1 MKNSLLLFV
10 SLLLLL
16 TASISISAQS
26 TDRDHPTPLRSNEIT
41 GSLTEHNEDQFYS
54 FVAGPGELTIT
65 LDVKAIPENQAQLSF
80 ELLER
85 DAATSILCCEGA
97 QGDGGG
103 TGRDVKS
110 VRIARRRT
118 VILHTTNGPIGGG
131 TFRIR
136 LSGAAVS
143 GGSVKTYD
151 DDKIIENN
159 RVGGNRSANRISVP
173 ASGTLLIRM
182 KDGSTKEIDLSLV
195 REISVQP

>member
-1 MKNSLLLFV
+1 MKRSFLLVV
-10 SLLLLL
+10 SLLLLMAA
-16 TASISISAQS
+16 TTSTSAQS
-26 TDRDHPTPLRSNEIT
+26 TDRDHPTQLTSNEIR
-41 GSLTEHNEDQFYS
+41 GGLNKNGEEHFYS
-54 FVAGPGELTIT
+54 FIAGPGELTIT

-110 VRIARRRT
+110 VKIGRRRT

-136 LSGAAVS
+136 LSGPA
-143 GGSVKTYD
+143 
-151 DDKIIENN
+151 
-159 RVGGNRSANRISVP
+159 
-173 ASGTLLIRM
+173 ASG
-182 KDGSTKEIDLSLV
+182 LV
-195 REISVQP
+195 AGEKQ

>member
-1 MKNSLLLFV
+1 MKKILLFV
-10 SLLLLL
+10 AGLVLF
-16 TASISISAQS
+16 AAVNPAFAQS
-26 TDRDHPTPLRSNEIT
+26 TDRDNPIPLRSNEIT
-41 GSLTEHNEDQFYS
+41 GNLDEPNEEHFYS

-65 LDVKAIPENQAQLSF
+65 LDVKATPENQAVLNF

-85 DAATSILCCEGA
+85 NAATSIICCEFA
-97 QGDGGG
+97 QGNGGG

-110 VRIARRRT
+110 VKLTKRQT

-143 GGSVKTYD
+143 GGSTQTIGNDEK
-151 DDKIIENN
+151 IENDRSIN
-159 RVGGNRSANRISVP
+159 RTGNQISVP
-173 ASGTLLIRM
+173 AKGTLRIKM
-182 KDGSTKEIDLSLV
+182 KNGSTKEIDLSLV

>member
-1 MKNSLLLFV
+1 MKKSLMLGF

-16 TASISISAQS
+16 ATATATSAQS
-26 TDRDHPTPLRSNEIT
+26 TDRDHPTPLRSSEIR
-41 GSLTEHNEDQFYS
+41 GDLNNHNEEHFYS

-110 VRIARRRT
+110 VKITRRRT
-118 VILHTTNGPIGGG
+118 VILHITNGPIGGG

-136 LSGAAVS
+136 LSG
-143 GGSVKTYD
+143 
-151 DDKIIENN
+151 
-159 RVGGNRSANRISVP
+159 SA
-173 ASGTLLIRM
+173 ASGLTE
-182 KDGSTKEIDLSLV
+182 KE
-195 REISVQP
+195 EQ

>member
-1 MKNSLLLFV
+1 MKKSLFLAISLSLLIV
-10 SLLLLL
+10 A
-16 TASISISAQS
+16 ASSAAAQS
-26 TDRDHPTPLRSNEIT
+26 TDRDHPTPLRSNEIS
-41 GSLTEHNEDQFYS
+41 GDLNNHNEEHFYS

-110 VRIARRRT
+110 VKIDRRRT

-136 LSGAAVS
+136 LSGA
-143 GGSVKTYD
+143 T
-151 DDKIIENN
+151 
-159 RVGGNRSANRISVP
+159 RI
-173 ASGTLLIRM
+173 R
-182 KDGSTKEIDLSLV
+182 
-195 REISVQP
+195 